1 MRRWNLNPVRP
12 PIPPRLRWLRTRLN
26 HVWAQLRKA
35 TTLCD
40 LERSAGSLADLV
52 HRVSERGRE
61 RLLPSR
67 WLSGAL
73 EGDATTLLDGCLLDS
88 LHLALQVSH
97 FRACCSVS
105 LDEEQGRPEDDN
117 TNRCSHGIT
126 GGFAVLGSSGLD
138 SSGRDAACLFP
149 KLRTGVARILN
160 RRDISCGNVFGF

>member
-1 MRRWNLNPVRP
+1 MAGCGEANGWCGRRDSNPHSLRRWNLNPVRP
-12 PIPPRLRWLRTRLN
+12 PIPPRLRRLRTRLN

-40 LERSAGSLADLV
+40 LERSADSLADFV

-88 LHLALQVSH
+88 LHLALQVGN

-105 LDEEQGRPEDDN
+105 LDEEQGGPEDDN
-117 TNRCSHGIT
+117 TNGCGYSIA

-138 SSGRDAACLFP
+138 GSG
-149 KLRTGVARILN
+149 
-160 RRDISCGNVFGF
+160 